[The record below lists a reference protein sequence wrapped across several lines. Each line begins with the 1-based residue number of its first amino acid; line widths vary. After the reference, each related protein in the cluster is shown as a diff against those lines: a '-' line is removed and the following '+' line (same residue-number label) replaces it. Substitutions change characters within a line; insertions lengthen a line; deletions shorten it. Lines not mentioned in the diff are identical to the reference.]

1 MCRCLLA
8 TFLLAPLILG
18 CQKGGGNV
26 SVSGRITKDGQA
38 LPNAHVTF
46 RQLDASGKPDPATEA
61 AAETDDDGRYTL
73 QRVQGGSSGAVPGKY
88 RVEIQVIER
97 TEQGMRKLIPPEFN
111 EKSKLEYTVPPGGT
125 KEADFDVKTK

>member
-1 MCRCLLA
+1 VTL
-8 TFLLAPLILG
+8 FLAPFILG
-18 CQKGGGNV
+18 CQKGAGNV

-46 RQLDASGKPDPATEA
+46 RQVDASGKPDPATEA

-73 QRVQGGSSGAVPGKY
+73 KRVQGGAAGAVPGDY

-97 TEQGMRKLIPPEFN
+97 TAQGVRKLIPPKYN
-111 EKSKLEYTVPPGGT
+111 EKSELKFTVPPGGT
-125 KEADFDVKTK
+125 KEANFDVKTK

>member
-1 MCRCLLA
+1 V
-8 TFLLAPLILG
+8 TFFLTPFILG
-18 CQKGGGNV
+18 CQKGAGNV

-46 RQLDASGKPDPATEA
+46 RQQDASGNPNPATEA
-61 AAETDDDGRYTL
+61 AAETDAEGRYTL
-73 QRVQGGSSGAVPGKY
+73 KRVQGGASGAVPGEY

-97 TEQGMRKLIPPEFN
+97 TAQGVRKLIPPKYN
-111 EKSKLEYTVPPGGT
+111 EQSELKFTVPSGGT

>member
-1 MCRCLLA
+1 MLLVP
-8 TFLLAPLILG
+8 LALG
-18 CQKGGGNV
+18 CQKGAGNV

-46 RQLDASGKPDPATEA
+46 RQVDASGKPDPATEA

-73 QRVQGGSSGAVPGKY
+73 KRVQGAAAGAVPGDY

-97 TEQGMRKLIPPEFN
+97 TAQGVRKLIPPKYN
-111 EKSKLEYTVPPGGT
+111 EKSELKFTVPPGGT

>member
-1 MCRCLLA
+1 
-8 TFLLAPLILG
+8 LLAPLVLG
-18 CQKGGGNV
+18 CQKGAGNV

-46 RQLDASGKPDPATEA
+46 RQHDASGKPDPATEA
-61 AAETDDDGRYTL
+61 AAEIDADGRYAL
-73 QRVQGGSSGAVPGKY
+73 KRVQGGSAGAVPGEY

-97 TEQGMRKLIPPEFN
+97 TERGVLKLIPPKYN
-111 EKSKLEYTVPPGGT
+111 EKSELKFTVPPGGT